1 MINSFY
7 KSNETNE
14 SMADKIYDKI
24 HNKFLLGN
32 KLFFREANSREKRI
46 PYLIPKRKIFHPNK
60 KSILEIENFK
70 PIYEARKEIEQIMKQ
85 NYINYFENK
94 NQK

>member
-24 HNKFLLGN
+24 HNQFLLGN

-85 NYINYFENK
+85 NYIY
-94 NQK
+94 